1 MNIKD
6 KLSKAVSLYFMLV
19 TFISVLLMVLG
30 LTFDSERSLGYT
42 VFLSPLIY
50 AAIGVLPVF
59 LPEKKGEL
67 SVKRLI
73 VRRLVE
79 IAIIEAII
87 IFLAFSSDNIP
98 TEKRGVVVGIAA
110 GIVIIYTL
118 ILVVEYFHE
127 KRESAKMNSLLAG
140 MRLDE

>member
-87 IFLAFSSDNIP
+87 TFLAFSSDNIP

-110 GIVIIYTL
+110 GIVIIYIL